1 MFVCA
6 RVHLSFVKYILIQ
19 TFARTE
25 SSLKVGARFCP
36 THWILRFPRVHTETL
51 QSQWSYAALLGHSGF
66 KQVLD
71 SENKEFGLGADGLL
85 AVGLAICCLPNGFHA
100 HDVHGCEEC
109 NRRTPDLTLRHSR
122 SRGTTRRSSCRRQAV
137 VLAIVPMVVVEDG
150 VVGVFVLAA

>member
-71 SENKEFGLGADGLL
+71 SENKNSGWAPT
-85 AVGLAICCLPNGFHA
+85 VCLQSVWQSAAYPMAFMLMTCM
-100 HDVHGCEEC
+100 DVKSA
-109 NRRTPDLTLRHSR
+109 TDAPL
-122 SRGTTRRSSCRRQAV
+122 
-137 VLAIVPMVVVEDG
+137 I
-150 VVGVFVLAA
+150 